1 METLSSTAVCLPVST
16 ASSFLLL
23 LLLLILQFFAFLA
36 EKEGEKRFG
45 DAEEEEAS
53 PEVETARTTT
63 ITTVKY
69 QTLATA
75 AITSTAKARLCASRR
90 LQLLLGHSTHC
101 AWLHPLTCTHA
112 LPTVYSYYSVA
123 VLQCDCRCWHANR
136 VHIWHQ
142 HFARVQAGSAV
153 QSVCLLHCS
162 SFCRH
167 CRQPALLSAEASS
180 SLSAVCAPVA
190 CGSQSVS
197 RFSWFSSPLTDG
209 AQSAA
214 RLLALLVF
222 KIVVCVFSHVC

>member
-1 METLSSTAVCLPVST
+1 MHLVVFNSFWGTALTVPGFIHSLAHTPSRRFT
-16 ASSFLLL
+16 ATILLL
-23 LLLLILQFFAFLA
+23 LC
-36 EKEGEKRFG
+36 
-45 DAEEEEAS
+45 S
-53 PEVETARTTT
+53 
-63 ITTVKY
+63 
-69 QTLATA
+69 ATA
-75 AITSTAKARLCASRR
+75 VAGTRIVFIFGISISREFR
-90 LQLLLGHSTHC
+90 
-101 AWLHPLTCTHA
+101 
-112 LPTVYSYYSVA
+112 
-123 VLQCDCRCWHANR
+123 
-136 VHIWHQ
+136 
-142 HFARVQAGSAV
+142 QAGSAV